1 MDITFADP
9 ADVAPVNSSNCF
21 NSTGGSQ
28 GGPMGFNY
36 VYTATGQTAAA
47 MNLPVS
53 RMTLFSLASAA
64 AFMLLL

>member
-1 MDITFADP
+1 VDITFAEP
-9 ADVAPVNSSNCF
+9 ADVDPVNSSNCL

-36 VYTATGQTAAA
+36 VYTAVGQSSGA

-53 RMTLFSLASAA
+53 RMTLFSLAAAA
-64 AFMLLL
+64 AFALIL

>member
-1 MDITFADP
+1 VDITFADP

-36 VYTATGQTAAA
+36 VYTATGQTAGA

-53 RMTLFSLASAA
+53 RTMLFSLAAAA
-64 AFMLLL
+64 AFALIF